1 MPARSPSKLGLTF
14 GLLAALL
21 VWGFAVPRASPWL
34 DIAAHAAGADQTDD
48 PMIRWDCDKAGNQL
62 VLEMVRPPVNNI
74 NGRELLLLS
83 GAQNFEQCHING
95 ASWTL
100 LVDLIEYDSGRCEP
114 EPDTIV
120 SLLRNDKLV
129 VSKVHIGFNC
139 FDRPVMRA
147 LRVTEPTDGV
157 YPALEVCT
165 APTYGAANS
174 CYPLKLK
181 DMRKAIDNDAIANH
195 AKKR

>member
-1 MPARSPSKLGLTF
+1 MSSTLA
-14 GLLAALL
+14 LLALAL
-21 VWGFAVPRASPWL
+21 
-34 DIAAHAAGADQTDD
+34 AAGADQTDD

-62 VLEMVRPPVNNI
+62 IMEMVRPPVEHVND
-74 NGRELLLLS
+74 RELLLLS

-129 VSKVHIGFNC
+129 VSSVHIGRNC
-139 FDRPVMRA
+139 ADRPVLSA
-147 LRVTEPTDGV
+147 LRISEPTDGV
-157 YPALEVCT
+157 DPGLEVCT
-165 APTYGAANS
+165 AETYGAEGR
-174 CYPLKLK
+174 CFPLRIRE
-181 DMRKAIDNDAIANH
+181 MNGAIDNQAIAEH
-195 AKKR
+195 ARRP

>member
-1 MPARSPSKLGLTF
+1 MISSTLAFLFLT
-14 GLLAALL
+14 L
-21 VWGFAVPRASPWL
+21 
-34 DIAAHAAGADQTDD
+34 AAGADQTDD

-62 VLEMVRPPVNNI
+62 VMQMVRPPVENVNE
-74 NGRELLLLS
+74 RELLLLS

-129 VSKVHIGFNC
+129 VSNVHIGRNC
-139 FDRPVMRA
+139 GDRPVLSA
-147 LRVTEPTDGV
+147 LRIAEPADGGN
-157 YPALEVCT
+157 PGLEVCT
-165 APTYGAANS
+165 AETYGAEGRCFPFRFLEMN
-174 CYPLKLK
+174 
-181 DMRKAIDNDAIANH
+181 KAIDNGTIAEH
-195 AKKR
+195 ARRP

>member
-1 MPARSPSKLGLTF
+1 MISST
-14 GLLAALL
+14 LAFLFLAL
-21 VWGFAVPRASPWL
+21 
-34 DIAAHAAGADQTDD
+34 AAGADQTDD

-62 VLEMVRPPVNNI
+62 VMQMVRPPVENVNE
-74 NGRELLLLS
+74 RELLLLS

-129 VSKVHIGFNC
+129 VSGAHIGYNC
-139 FDRPVMRA
+139 GNRPVLSA
-147 LRVTEPTDGV
+147 LRVSEPKDGEN
-157 YPALEVCT
+157 PALELCT
-165 APTYGAANS
+165 AETYGAEAS
-174 CYPLKLK
+174 CFPLQLREMKQ
-181 DMRKAIDNDAIANH
+181 AIDNQAIAAH
-195 AKKR
+195 AGKTR

>member
-1 MPARSPSKLGLTF
+1 MISSTLAFLFLT
-14 GLLAALL
+14 L
-21 VWGFAVPRASPWL
+21 
-34 DIAAHAAGADQTDD
+34 AAGADQTDD

-62 VLEMVRPPVNNI
+62 VMQMVRPPVENVNE
-74 NGRELLLLS
+74 RELLLLS

-129 VSKVHIGFNC
+129 ISNVHIGRNC
-139 FDRPVMRA
+139 GDRPVLSA
-147 LRVTEPTDGV
+147 LRIAEPADGGN
-157 YPALEVCT
+157 PGLEVCT
-165 APTYGAANS
+165 AETYGAEGRCFPFRFLEMN
-174 CYPLKLK
+174 
-181 DMRKAIDNDAIANH
+181 KAIDNGTIAEH
-195 AKKR
+195 ARRP

>member
-1 MPARSPSKLGLTF
+1 MISSTL
-14 GLLAALL
+14 ALL
-21 VWGFAVPRASPWL
+21 FLAL
-34 DIAAHAAGADQTDD
+34 AAGADQTDD

-62 VLEMVRPPVNNI
+62 VMQMVRPPVENVNE
-74 NGRELLLLS
+74 RELLLLS

-129 VSKVHIGFNC
+129 ISNVHIGRNC
-139 FDRPVMRA
+139 GERPVLSA
-147 LRVTEPTDGV
+147 LRIAEPMDGAN
-157 YPALEVCT
+157 PTLELCT
-165 APTYGAANS
+165 APTYGAEAN
-174 CYPLKLK
+174 CFPLQLREMKQ
-181 DMRKAIDNDAIANH
+181 AIDNQAMAAH
-195 AKKR
+195 ARRP

>member
-1 MPARSPSKLGLTF
+1 MISSTLAFLFLT
-14 GLLAALL
+14 L
-21 VWGFAVPRASPWL
+21 
-34 DIAAHAAGADQTDD
+34 AAGADQTDD

-62 VLEMVRPPVNNI
+62 VMQMVRPPVENVNE
-74 NGRELLLLS
+74 RELLLLS

-129 VSKVHIGFNC
+129 ISNVHIGRNC
-139 FDRPVMRA
+139 GDRPVLSA
-147 LRVTEPTDGV
+147 LRIAEPADGGN
-157 YPALEVCT
+157 PGLEVCT
-165 APTYGAANS
+165 AETYGAEGRCFLFRFLEMN
-174 CYPLKLK
+174 
-181 DMRKAIDNDAIANH
+181 KAIDNGTIAEH
-195 AKKR
+195 ARRP